1 MLTHGKTTL
10 LLLPRDV
17 DLVLQLFHLRCV
29 GQQQLLPL
37 LLARAED
44 ERQP

>member
-1 MLTHGKTTL
+1 MLTHCKTTL
-10 LLLPRDV
+10 LLLPRGV
-17 DLVLQLFHLRCV
+17 DLVLQLFRLRCV